1 MLRYLSSYFPARRLA
16 VVIALATLVM
26 PLGCARGKL
35 YKATNMPHEFLV
47 AARDNAQTINLSKLA
62 SAPSATDRI
71 DCGDVLEV
79 TMDTGYGTTRGNT
92 SPVRVGDDGN
102 ALVPLVGRVTLAGL
116 ELEAAE
122 QMIAAAGVERG
133 LFRNPSVTVVMKR
146 QRTNRITVV
155 GAVKEEGVY
164 DLPRGSCDL
173 LAALVRAKGLSKEA
187 GTEVEVSRG
196 HDNVSN
202 GPRPAGDRVA
212 RTQAEL
218 AAFQR
223 GGKPGSQAGE
233 ANKPKSYT
241 INLVSAAKQGSGGYR
256 LEDGD
261 VVTVKKLDQPPV
273 MVLGL
278 VAKPDEIE
286 LPVNRD
292 MRVLDVI
299 AKAGGVSSSV
309 ADKIHVIRH
318 VPGRE
323 EPVVI
328 EVSYAEAKRTGQGN
342 LRLAP
347 GDVVSVE
354 QTPSTVMVD
363 TLKSFLHFGLGA
375 TVPF

>member
-1 MLRYLSSYFPARRLA
+1 MLRYLSLCFGAGRLA
-16 VVIALATLVM
+16 IVVCSAALSLS
-26 PLGCARGKL
+26 LGCAGGKL
-35 YKATNMPHEFLV
+35 YYATNMPDEFLV

-62 SAPSATDRI
+62 SAPSGSDRI

-79 TMDTGYGTTRGNT
+79 TIDTGYGTTRGNT
-92 SPVRVGDDGN
+92 SPVRVADDGN

-122 QMIAAAGVERG
+122 QIIASAGVERG

-146 QRTNRITVV
+146 QRTNRITIV

-196 HDNVSN
+196 HDNTSGV
-202 GPRPAGDRVA
+202 PHPAGDRVA
-212 RTQAEL
+212 RTPTEL

-223 GGKPGSQAGE
+223 GGKPAGPE
-233 ANKPKSYT
+233 NKSKSYT

-273 MVLGL
+273 HVLGL

-299 AKAGGVSSSV
+299 AKCGGVNSSV

-318 VPGRE
+318 MPGRE

-328 EVSYAEAKRTGQGN
+328 EVSYGEAKRTGKGN

-354 QTPSTVMVD
+354 QTPATVFVD
-363 TLKSFLHFGLGA
+363 TLKSFIHFGFGA
-375 TVPF
+375 TVPFGG